1 MIRLDTAAITVPVD
15 EIPDLLIPAFVDT
28 VLMVTIVMAVV
39 LVVGVPL
46 GALVLDTPQVEVA
59 A

>member
-46 GALVLDTPQVEVA
+46 LSLIHI
-59 A
+59 